1 MAQVTGKQGNLSKGQ
16 EGGSHESTE
25 GAVWGTP
32 GKLSSKA
39 QEIASQPHHEGQM
52 TRRIEQQTAKIP
64 SIGFLGLAMGS
75 MVASAAL
82 AFFAQKKELAT
93 FVGLW
98 APSLL
103 LIGVYNK
110 LVKIEAEGGFGQ
122 QGSGGR
128 RRRDENVSGQ
138 SYSQGYGT
146 SQGYSSQGYTGQGAT
161 EQGIT
166 GQGYTGV

>member
-1 MAQVTGKQGNLSKGQ
+1 MAQVTGKSGILNKVSSQA
-16 EGGSHESTE
+16 HEVAS
-25 GAVWGTP
+25 
-32 GKLSSKA
+32 KLSSQA
-39 QEIASQPHHEGQM
+39 HEIASQAQEFASQPPHEGKV
-52 TRRIEQQTAKIP
+52 TKRIEQQTAKIP
-64 SIGFLGLAMGS
+64 SIGFLGLAVGS

-110 LVKIEAEGGFGQ
+110 LVKLEAEGQFGQ
-122 QGSGGR
+122 QGFSGR
-128 RRRDENVSGQ
+128 GQ
-138 SYSQGYGT
+138 RGQDVTGQDYAQSYGT
-146 SQGYSSQGYTGQGAT
+146 SQGYGQSYSSQGAS

-166 GQGYTGV
+166 GQGYTGI

>member
-1 MAQVTGKQGNLSKGQ
+1 MAQVTGKSGIMS
-16 EGGSHESTE
+16 
-25 GAVWGTP
+25 
-32 GKLSSKA
+32 KLSSQA
-39 QEIASQPHHEGQM
+39 EQIASQPPHEGEM
-52 TRRIEQQTAKIP
+52 TKRIEQQTAKIP
-64 SIGFLGLAMGS
+64 SIGFLGLAVGS

-82 AFFAQKKELAT
+82 AFFAQRKELAN

-110 LVKIEAEGGFGQ
+110 LVKLEAEGNFGQ
-122 QGSGGR
+122 QGFSGRGR
-128 RRRDENVSGQ
+128 QGQGVSGQ
-138 SYSQGYGT
+138 DYAQSYGT
-146 SQGYSSQGYTGQGAT
+146 SQGYSQGYSGQGAT

>member
-1 MAQVTGKQGNLSKGQ
+1 MARVTGKSGILNKVSEEVQD
-16 EGGSHESTE
+16 
-25 GAVWGTP
+25 
-32 GKLSSKA
+32 
-39 QEIASQPHHEGQM
+39 IASQPPHEGEM

-64 SIGFLGLAMGS
+64 SISFLGLAVGS

-82 AFFAQKKELAT
+82 AFFARKKELAN

-110 LVKIEAEGGFGQ
+110 LVKLEAEGFGQ
-122 QGSGGR
+122 RNGHRQAASRTGEEATGESHA
-128 RRRDENVSGQ
+128 Q
-138 SYSQGYGT
+138 SYGGNQPFGSQGA
-146 SQGYSSQGYTGQGAT
+146 SAPVV
-161 EQGIT
+161 T

>member
-1 MAQVTGKQGNLSKGQ
+1 MAQVTGKQGILSK
-16 EGGSHESTE
+16 
-25 GAVWGTP
+25 
-32 GKLSSKA
+32 LSNQA
-39 QEIASQPHHEGQM
+39 EEVASQAPHEGEM
-52 TRRIEQQTAKIP
+52 TKRIEQQTAKIP
-64 SIGFLGLAMGS
+64 SIGFLGLAVGS

-82 AFFAQKKELAT
+82 AFFAQRKELAN

-103 LIGVYNK
+103 MIGVYNK

-122 QGSGGR
+122 QGSGR
-128 RRRDENVSGQ
+128 RQRGENQSGQ
-138 SYSQGYGT
+138 SYSQSYGT

-166 GQGYTGV
+166 GQGYAGV

>member
-1 MAQVTGKQGNLSKGQ
+1 MAQVTGKSGILSKLSGQ
-16 EGGSHESTE
+16 
-25 GAVWGTP
+25 
-32 GKLSSKA
+32 A
-39 QEIASQPHHEGQM
+39 QEVASQAPHEGEM
-52 TRRIEQQTAKIP
+52 TKRIEQQTAKIP
-64 SIGFLGLAMGS
+64 SIGFLGLAVGS

-110 LVKIEAEGGFGQ
+110 LVKLEVEGGFGQ
-122 QGSGGR
+122 QGFPGRGR
-128 RRRDENVSGQ
+128 RGRNISGQ
-138 SYSQGYGT
+138 EYGQSYGT
-146 SQGYSSQGYTGQGAT
+146 SQGYSQGYSGQGAT
-161 EQGIT
+161 EQGTT

>member
-1 MAQVTGKQGNLSKGQ
+1 MAQVTGKSGILN
-16 EGGSHESTE
+16 
-25 GAVWGTP
+25 
-32 GKLSSKA
+32 KLSSQA
-39 QEIASQPHHEGQM
+39 HEIASQPPHEGEM
-52 TRRIEQQTAKIP
+52 TKRIEQQTAKIP
-64 SIGFLGLAMGS
+64 SIGFLGLAVGS

-110 LVKIEAEGGFGQ
+110 LVKLEAEGGFGQ
-122 QGSGGR
+122 QGFSGRGR
-128 RRRDENVSGQ
+128 QTQNVSGQ
-138 SYSQGYGT
+138 DYAQSYGT
-146 SQGYSSQGYTGQGAT
+146 SQGYSQGFSGQNVS